1 MEKRNHS
8 LIALLIDLYRA
19 NGLDTVVT
27 IGVIWWRY
35 SGRPLRA
42 RCLRHGQNRQASKDT
57 STKERCRSG
66 ILSKY
71 YSRFDQYASSE
82 ARGEAVECVQE
93 GYLVEDEVEVKRV

>member
-1 MEKRNHS
+1 MSNREMEMDKTSPATNVVRLREKRNHS

-42 RCLRHGQNRQASKDT
+42 RCLRHYCLVQGRHSWPKSPSFQRHLDEGKMSLWNLIK
-57 STKERCRSG
+57 
-66 ILSKY
+66 IL
-71 YSRFDQYASSE
+71 FE
-82 ARGEAVECVQE
+82 I
-93 GYLVEDEVEVKRV
+93 